1 MSRSEILEAHPD
13 FSLVLGGPLFQ
24 LFRRAHLSGDALELL
39 RRRVIVISCIV
50 WVPLLLLSTFS
61 GHALGNA
68 VAIPFLYDIEA
79 HVRFLIALPMLI
91 VAERVVHRRVRNV
104 VRQFVERRIV
114 TAQEMP
120 KFDQAIESTLRLRNS
135 VIAEVVLLVVVYTLG
150 TWVWRNEIALEAASW
165 YAFADATQL
174 HLTPAGYWYVFVSL
188 PFFQFLLLR
197 WYMRL
202 FLWFWFLLRVSR
214 LDLHLMP
221 AHPDRTAGLGF
232 LSGSTSAF
240 TPFLAAQGVVLAGL
254 AASQIFYAGHDLMS
268 YKVEIVGYLSFFIAV
283 MLTPLTVFIPR
294 LARAKRQGKR
304 DFGKLA
310 SRYVEGFEEKWLHGA
325 GPADETLLGSGDIQ
339 SLADLGNSYS
349 VIQEMRL
356 APFGL
361 KDVVRLALIGA
372 TPFLPLTLTI
382 FSLEELVSRL
392 IKVMF

>member
-197 WYMRL
+197 WYLRL

>member
-325 GPADETLLGSGDIQ
+325 GPADEALLGSGDIQ
-339 SLADLGNSYS
+339 SLADLGNSYT